1 MSSSGETT
9 TTVEKADPWAGQQP
23 YLSDLFA
30 RAQTRMRSDRPEYF
44 PGSTVA
50 GFDPLQ
56 VAGQEGALAYA
67 RGEGAQSASA
77 AQKALQ
83 FNLGDVLYP
92 ESNPALRAAVA
103 GAVRPVT
110 ENLTE
115 NMLPAIRS
123 GASSAGQY
131 GSTRQAI
138 AEALALDRT
147 SRTIGDISARMHSDA
162 YGQGLAA
169 QGRALGLAPEVIKA
183 GATPAAMISGV
194 GGERQSMA
202 QTLIEAELARWN
214 FDQNKESAKLREYGD
229 LIRGQTGGGERSIT
243 GPRAQPNPWT
253 STLGG
258 AATGYASSGSWIG
271 ALVGALAGYLGS
283 R

>member
-1 MSSSGETT
+1 MSSGGDT
-9 TTVEKADPWAGQQP
+9 TTVEKADPWIGQQP
-23 YLSDLFA
+23 YLTDLFS
-30 RAQTRMRSDRPEYF
+30 RAQQRMRSEMPQYF

-56 VAGQEGALAYA
+56 LEGQEGALAYA
-67 RGEGAQSASA
+67 RGEGTQSAGA

-92 ESNPALRAAVA
+92 ESNPALRAAVS

-115 NMLPAIRS
+115 NLLPAIRS
-123 GASSAGQY
+123 GASGAGQY

-147 SRTIGDISARMHSDA
+147 SKTIGDISSRMYSDA

-169 QGRALGLAPEVIKA
+169 QSRALSLTPEVIKA
-183 GATPAAMISGV
+183 GAMPSAMISGV

-202 QTLIEAELARWN
+202 QALIDAELARWN
-214 FDQNKESAKLREYGD
+214 FDQNKEANKLKEYGD
-229 LIRGQTGGGERSIT
+229 IIRGQTGGGERTIT
-243 GPRAQPNPWT
+243 GPRPQPNPWT

-258 AATGYASSGSWIG
+258 AATGYASTGSWIG
-271 ALVGALAGYLGS
+271 ALVGALAGFLGS